1 MWYKNSE
8 GNDTKKIESRG
19 RLLDLSQPLVMGV
32 VNCNNDSF
40 FSGSRVVETDGTR
53 RKLNQLVMEGAD
65 IIDIGGRSSRP
76 GSQDISIAEEID
88 RVGEA
93 ILYMSSQYPNTWTSI
108 DTTQS
113 AVASF
118 AVDAGVSIVNDISAG
133 EMDPEMLA
141 VVAKLKVPYICMHMQ
156 GTPDTMQINPV
167 YNDVVQDVK
176 IYLQQRIE
184 ACLEAGIKDI
194 IVDPGFGF
202 GKTVSHNY
210 ALLGGLT
217 ALHELSVPILAGFSR
232 KSMIYKLLGIT
243 ADEALNGTTAL
254 NMVALLKGV
263 SILRVHDVKEA
274 VEVVNLFKALQ

>member
-53 RKLNQLVMEGAD
+53 RKLDQLVMEGAD

-93 ILYMSSQYPNTWTSI
+93 IQYMSSQYPDTWTSI

-118 AVDAGVSIVNDISAG
+118 AVDVGVSIVNDISAG

-156 GTPDTMQINPV
+156 GTPDTMQI
-167 YNDVVQDVK
+167 
-176 IYLQQRIE
+176 
-184 ACLEAGIKDI
+184 
-194 IVDPGFGF
+194 
-202 GKTVSHNY
+202 
-210 ALLGGLT
+210 
-217 ALHELSVPILAGFSR
+217 
-232 KSMIYKLLGIT
+232 
-243 ADEALNGTTAL
+243 
-254 NMVALLKGV
+254 
-263 SILRVHDVKEA
+263 
-274 VEVVNLFKALQ
+274 

>member
-1 MWYKNSE
+1 
-8 GNDTKKIESRG
+8 
-19 RLLDLSQPLVMGV
+19 
-32 VNCNNDSF
+32 
-40 FSGSRVVETDGTR
+40 
-53 RKLNQLVMEGAD
+53 

-93 ILYMSSQYPNTWTSI
+93 IQYMSSQYPDTRTSI

-133 EMDPEMLA
+133 DMDPEMLA

-167 YNDVVQDVK
+167 YTDVVQDVK
-176 IYLQQRIE
+176 TYLQQRIE
-184 ACLEAGIKDI
+184 VCLEAGIKDI

-202 GKTVSHNY
+202 GKTVCHNY
-210 ALLGGLT
+210 ALLGGLN

>member
-8 GNDTKKIESRG
+8 GNDTKRIESQG

-32 VNCNNDSF
+32 INCNQDSF
-40 FSGSRVVETDGTR
+40 FAGSRVLEADTTR
-53 RKLNQLVMEGAD
+53 RKLDQLVAEGAN

-76 GSQDISIAEEID
+76 GSQDISVAEEID
-88 RVGEA
+88 RVGGA
-93 ILYMSSQYPNTWTSI
+93 IAYMSSQYPDTWTSI

-141 VVAKLKVPYICMHMQ
+141 VVAELKVPYICMHMQ

-167 YNDVVQDVK
+167 YTDVVKEVK
-176 IYLQQRIE
+176 TYLQKRIE

-202 GKTVSHNY
+202 GKTVTHNY

-217 ALHELSVPILAGFSR
+217 ALQDLSVPILAGFSR

-274 VEVVNLFKALQ
+274 VEVVKLFKAIQ